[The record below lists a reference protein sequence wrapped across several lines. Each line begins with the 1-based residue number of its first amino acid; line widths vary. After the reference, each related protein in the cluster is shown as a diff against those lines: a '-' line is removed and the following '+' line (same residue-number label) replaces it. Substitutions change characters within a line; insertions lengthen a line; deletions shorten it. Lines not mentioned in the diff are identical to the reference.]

1 MAKKCT
7 AYGPRRPEDVEI
19 LDFLVWSRSLE
30 RLSRNPAVETEEDR
44 QREEEWKEF
53 SERFNDSKE

>member
-7 AYGPRRPEDVEI
+7 AYGPRRPEDFEI
-19 LDFLVWSRSLE
+19 KDFLDFSRSLE
-30 RLSRNPAVETEEDR
+30 RLSRKPAGETEEDR

-53 SERFNDSKE
+53 SARFNDSKE